1 MSMYKF
7 YCFCVIIL
15 GVFVSV
21 TAWHDLVKESF
32 HLSWN
37 YFWLILGVFTVQ
49 SKIEYLR
56 RKDEC
61 KCDKNCE

>member
-7 YCFCVIIL
+7 YCFCMIIL

-21 TAWHDLVKESF
+21 EALHDLIKENF

-37 YFWLILGVFTVQ
+37 YFWLIFGVLTVQ
-49 SKIEYLR
+49 TKIEYLR
-56 RKDEC
+56 RKDEY
-61 KCDKNCE
+61 KCCKNCE